1 MYQDIVYQQ
10 ENLFPT
16 QLNWKWT
23 LNMIKVLWFRV
34 QQCLKTFTMLLVEG
48 SSQTGL
54 SRHLYDYVFGVRNFG
69 NTKSMRVVF
78 FFKIFKIWARFQISN
93 QKLGK
98 CFCFWDN
105 CIWLGLIKLSL
116 LRIGYSSSVAN
127 VLTRS
132 HKIFHVN
139 TEIFPTQLTWQWSLN
154 MIKVLWCRFQ
164 K

>member
-10 ENLFPT
+10 ESLFPT

-23 LNMIKVLWFRV
+23 LNMIKGLWFRV
-34 QQCLKTFTMLLVEG
+34 QQCLETFTMLLVEG

-54 SRHLYDYVFGVRNFG
+54 SRHLYDYVYGIRNFG
-69 NTKSMRVVF
+69 NTKSLRAIF
-78 FFKIFKIWARFQISN
+78 SDKIFKNWARFQIWN
-93 QKLGK
+93 QKLRK
-98 CFCFWDN
+98 FFCFWDN

-139 TEIFPTQLTWQWSLN
+139 NRNISNSIDLAVI
-154 MIKVLWCRFQ
+154 IKYDKSAVV
-164 K
+164 